1 MKTLKKKG
9 FALLVVIAATVSMAF
24 SQAYLT
30 NPKYGADEP
39 TRIECATSISL
50 YREAFNQRNFADAR
64 KPWKKVIA
72 ICPAA
77 TQNAYIN
84 GIQML
89 KFWIEGEANPTRK
102 TELLDSLM
110 MVYDLR
116 IENFNRRGFLLG
128 QKGMDLFQFD
138 PQRYEEAYSFL
149 KESIELEKAESS
161 TSAVFTYMALT
172 KAMYDNRKIEADKV
186 IETYSL
192 LSDYIDAMIAAKPE
206 DDKLPQAKESVDAI
220 FSQAG
225 VANCENLVQIFEPRV
240 KANPN
245 DAELAKKVYNLLKAS
260 RCSDAPMYKTVA
272 SVVFKNEPSASL
284 ALELSR
290 ISLNN
295 KEIKNAEK
303 YYQDAIKLET
313 DSMKKSNNL
322 YEYADYIVFRENN
335 NLQQARSLALQAI
348 DLNPNFGKAYIL
360 IGYLYASEKNC
371 GDDAF
376 AKSTIY
382 WAVVDKFIKAKQVDP
397 SVAADAD
404 KQIEA
409 YVKYFPAQSDIF
421 FQDLQPGASYT
432 VGCWIN
438 ERTTIRGR
446 Q

>member
-9 FALLVVIAATVSMAF
+9 IALFALLAISASAAF
-24 SQAYLT
+24 SQAYLS
-30 NPKYGADEP
+30 NPKYGADSAA
-39 TRIECATSISL
+39 RVECATAISL
-50 YREAFNQRNFADAR
+50 YREAFNQKNFADAR

-72 ICPAA
+72 TCPAA

-89 KFWIEGEANPTRK
+89 KSWIEGETNPTRK

-110 MVYDLR
+110 MIYDLR

-128 QKGMDLFQFD
+128 QKGMDLFQYD
-138 PQRYEEAYSFL
+138 SQRYEEAYSFL

-240 KANPN
+240 TANPK
-245 DAELAKKVYNLLKAS
+245 DAELAKKVYNLMKAS
-260 RCSDAPMYKTVA
+260 RCNEVPLYKIVG
-272 SVVFKNEPSASL
+272 SVVFDNEPNSTL
-284 ALELSR
+284 ALELAR
-290 ISLNN
+290 ISLN
-295 KEIKNAEK
+295 KREIKNAER
-303 YYQDAIKLET
+303 YYQEAIRLET
-313 DSMKKSNNL
+313 DSMKKSSNL
-322 YEYADYIVFRENN
+322 YEYADYIMFRENN

-348 DLNPNFGKAYIL
+348 DYNPNFGKAYIL

-371 GDDAF
+371 GEDGF
-376 AKSTIY
+376 TKSTVY
-382 WAVVDKFIKAKQVDP
+382 WAAVDKFIKAKQIDS

-404 KQIEA
+404 TQIET